1 MISNSLRL
9 RTIRALCVGVVIG
22 AATFGSTVAWAGEVL
37 VGAEPL
43 PTGPDG
49 KITAAGRKA
58 AVKELASEPGEEL
71 WNMHLWAK
79 VDKGAPGPL
88 YVEFIGKLPD
98 GKPYTAFSHE
108 HSGYDGE
115 PYVSLEIELDGNRG
129 FNKGHSYKI
138 DINQVNDKG
147 KTLQLATGSV
157 TLGYT
162 EAPKDEGDDKGE
174 DEGDEKDGD
183 DQSEAQD
190 ELDSFAEGGEAE
202 GGPPPVT
209 PTTKKKGCSIDAG
222 EYGAPGVLVL
232 FALGGLA
239 RRRRAKSP

>member
-1 MISNSLRL
+1 MISNPLRL
-9 RTIRALCVGVVIG
+9 RTIRALCLGVAIG
-22 AATFGSTVAWAGEVL
+22 TAALGSTVAWAGEVL
-37 VGAEPL
+37 VGSDAL

-49 KITAAGRKA
+49 KITAEGRKA
-58 AVKELASEPGEEL
+58 AVKELASEPGEDL
-71 WNMHLWAK
+71 WMLHLWAK
-79 VDKGAPGPL
+79 LDKGAPGPL

-115 PYVSLEIELDGNRG
+115 PYVNLEIELDGNRG
-129 FNKGHSYKI
+129 FNKGHTYKI

-157 TLGYT
+157 TLAFT
-162 EAPKDEGDDKGE
+162 EAPKEAAE
-174 DEGDEKDGD
+174 DEGGEDGEKEGD

-190 ELDSFAEGGEAE
+190 ELDSFAEGGAAD

-209 PTTKKKGCSIDAG
+209 PTTKKKGCSIDG
-222 EYGAPGVLVL
+222 GDYGAPGVLVL
-232 FALGGLA
+232 FALGAFA
-239 RRRRAKSP
+239 RRGRATRS